1 MLLNMKVMN
10 KSVWTLICC
19 CFLASCSEKEEAF
32 GEKVVQTPIGRVE
45 VMPDMPESY
54 QMLDWKEKAKSYDQ
68 FIFDWDNKSAV
79 GPLIW
84 LDDSR
89 RNIDQTTFGLYT
101 AIKDIRQGKNANNGE
116 FHESLNSL
124 AAILGAGLVGI
135 DKTNQG
141 GYNYVKMVQNYFNS
155 DNGWNIIMNNTN
167 PSVALL
173 GGGYGRDWWYDI
185 LPNALFYAVCDVFP
199 GVEGAEEI
207 QRNIAEQFVKADSVL
222 NGNYDY
228 SYFDYA
234 QMKGMVNNIPLQ
246 QDAAGGHAYV
256 LLCAYH
262 KFGDPR
268 YLKHCKSAV
277 EALLSQKESR
287 FYEAPLPLGA
297 YTAACLNATE
307 GTNYDV
313 HRLLDW
319 VFDGCQSPTGRTGW
333 GIIVGKWGDYDV
345 SGLQGSITDR
355 GGYAF
360 FMNSIKPAWPFI
372 PMVKY
377 QPQFAKAIG
386 KWMLNNASACRLFYP
401 GNIDEKHQWAP
412 ELKDITNNN
421 VSYEGLRKEDDY
433 GKEELKGVSPVAIG
447 DGPKWIEGNPT
458 ESMFSVYS
466 SSPVGILGAI
476 VNTTNV
482 EGILQLD
489 CNATDFYTE
498 KPYPVY
504 LYYNPYG
511 ESKSIHYT
519 SSQACDLFDIVAKEY
534 VAKNIKTTGSFD
546 IPGKEARIIVE
557 LPVGTTL
564 SLTDGKIIA
573 NKQNIISYN

>member
-1 MLLNMKVMN
+1 MKMTSKGVF
-10 KSVWTLICC
+10 VLITVCS
-19 CFLASCSEKEEAF
+19 LASCSGNGNNF
-32 GEKVVQTPIGRVE
+32 GERVE
-45 VMPDMPESY
+45 QVSIRRVDSMPDMPETY
-54 QMLDWKEKAKSYDQ
+54 KMLDWKQKAQKYDQ
-68 FIFDWDNKSAV
+68 FIFDWDNKSEV

-84 LDDSR
+84 LDDAR
-89 RNIDQTTFGLYT
+89 RNMDQTTFGLYT

-135 DKTNQG
+135 DKTNQD

-155 DNGWNIIMNNTN
+155 DNGWNIVMNNTN

-173 GGGYGRDWWYDI
+173 GGGYGRDWWYDV
-185 LPNALFYAVCDVFP
+185 LPNALYYAICDVFP
-199 GVEGAEEI
+199 DVDGAEKI
-207 QRNIAEQFVKADSVL
+207 QKSIAEQFVKADSVL

-234 QMKGMVNNIPLQ
+234 QMKGMVNHIPLQ

-268 YLKHCKSAV
+268 YLQHSKSAI
-277 EALLSQKESR
+277 EALLAQKESR
-287 FYEAPLPLGA
+287 FYEALLPLGV
-297 YTAACLNATE
+297 YTAAYLNAVE
-307 GTNYDV
+307 GANYDV
-313 HRLLDW
+313 AKLLDW
-319 VFDGCQSPTGRTGW
+319 VFDGCKSPAGRTGW
-333 GIIVGKWGDYDV
+333 GIIVGKWGDYHV
-345 SGLQGSITDR
+345 SGLQGSITDG

-360 FMNSIKPAWPFI
+360 LMNSIKPAWPFI

-377 QPQFAKAIG
+377 QPQYAKAIG

-401 GNIDEKHQWAP
+401 GEIDETHQWAP
-412 ELKDITNNN
+412 ELKDITYDN
-421 VSYEGLRKEDDY
+421 VSYEGLRKTDDY
-433 GKEELKGVSPVAIG
+433 GKASLKGVSPVAIG
-447 DGPKWIEGNPT
+447 DGPKWIKGNPT

-476 VNTTNV
+476 VCQTDV
-482 EGILQLD
+482 EGILRLD
-489 CNATDFYTE
+489 CNVTDFYVE

-504 LYYNPYG
+504 LYYNPHKEAKTITY
-511 ESKSIHYT
+511 
-519 SSQACDLFDIVAKEY
+519 QAAQPCDLFDIVAKEY
-534 VAKNIKTTGSFD
+534 IAKNIKADGPVE
-546 IPGKEARIIVE
+546 IPANDARVIVE
-557 LPVGTTL
+557 LPAGTEL
-564 SLTDGKIIA
+564 ELKDGKIIA

>member
-1 MLLNMKVMN
+1 MKVMN
-10 KSVWTLICC
+10 RNIWTLICF
-19 CFLASCSEKEEAF
+19 CFLVSCSEKENVF
-32 GEKVVQTPIGRVE
+32 GDKIVQTPISRVDA
-45 VMPDMPESY
+45 MPDMPDSY
-54 QMLDWKEKAKSYDQ
+54 QMLNWKEKAREYDQ
-68 FIFDWDNKSAV
+68 FIFDWNNKSAV

-101 AIKDIRQGKNANNGE
+101 AIKDIRQGKDANNGE

-135 DKTNQG
+135 DKTDQS

-155 DNGWNIIMNNTN
+155 DNGWNIVMNNTN

-185 LPNALFYAVCDVFP
+185 LPNALYYAVCDVFP
-199 GVEGAEEI
+199 GVDGAGEI
-207 QRNIAEQFVKADSVL
+207 QKSIAEQFVKADSVL

-234 QMKGMVNNIPLQ
+234 QMKGVVNNIPLQ

-268 YLKHCKSAV
+268 YLKHCKSAI

-287 FYEAPLPLGA
+287 FYEALLPLGA

-345 SGLQGSITDR
+345 SGLQGSIIDG

-377 QPQFAKAIG
+377 QPQFAQAIG

-401 GNIDEKHQWAP
+401 GNMDEKHQWAP

-421 VSYEGLRKEDDY
+421 VSYEGLRKADDY

-447 DGPKWIEGNPT
+447 DGPKWINGNPT

-476 VNTTNV
+476 VNETNV
-482 EGILQLD
+482 KGILQLD
-489 CNATDFYTE
+489 CNATDFYAE

-511 ESKSIHYT
+511 DTKSVGYQP
-519 SSQACDLFDIVAKEY
+519 SQACDLFDIVAKEY
-534 VAKNIKTTGSFD
+534 VAKNLKTGGSFD
-546 IPGKEARIIVE
+546 IPGKAARVIVE

>member
-1 MLLNMKVMN
+1 MKVMN
-10 KSVWTLICC
+10 RNIWTLICF
-19 CFLASCSEKEEAF
+19 CFLVSCSEKENVF
-32 GEKVVQTPIGRVE
+32 GDKIVQTPISRVDA
-45 VMPDMPESY
+45 MPDMPDSY
-54 QMLDWKEKAKSYDQ
+54 QMLNWKEKAREYDQ
-68 FIFDWDNKSAV
+68 FIFDWNNKSAV

-101 AIKDIRQGKNANNGE
+101 AIKDIRQGKDANNGE

-135 DKTNQG
+135 DKTDQS

-155 DNGWNIIMNNTN
+155 DNGWNIVMNNTN

-185 LPNALFYAVCDVFP
+185 LPNALYYAVCDVFP
-199 GVEGAEEI
+199 GVDGAGEI
-207 QRNIAEQFVKADSVL
+207 QKSIAEQFVKADSVL

-234 QMKGMVNNIPLQ
+234 QMKGVVNNIPLQ

-268 YLKHCKSAV
+268 YLKHCKSAI

-287 FYEAPLPLGA
+287 FYEALLPLGA

-345 SGLQGSITDR
+345 SGLQGSITDG

-377 QPQFAKAIG
+377 QPQFAQAIG

-401 GNIDEKHQWAP
+401 GNMDEKHQWAP

-421 VSYEGLRKEDDY
+421 VSYEGLRKADDY

-447 DGPKWIEGNPT
+447 DGPKWINGNPT

-476 VNTTNV
+476 VNETNV
-482 EGILQLD
+482 KGILQLD
-489 CNATDFYTE
+489 CNATDFYAE
-498 KPYPVY
+498 KPYSVY

-511 ESKSIHYT
+511 DTKSVGYQP
-519 SSQACDLFDIVAKEY
+519 SQACDLFDIVAKEY
-534 VAKNIKTTGSFD
+534 VAKNLKTGGSFD
-546 IPGKEARIIVE
+546 IPGKAARVIVE